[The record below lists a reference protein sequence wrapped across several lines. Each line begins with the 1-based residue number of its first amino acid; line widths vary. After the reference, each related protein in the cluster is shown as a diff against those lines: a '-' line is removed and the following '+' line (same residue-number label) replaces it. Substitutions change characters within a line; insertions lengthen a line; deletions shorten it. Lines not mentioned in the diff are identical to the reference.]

1 MEFLERAF
9 EYFNKGGL
17 LMYPLLLCSIAT
29 FMIAVERYIYY
40 RTADSGSE
48 FAEKLC
54 QLLDLN
60 RWDDAKDLAA
70 ATQGE
75 AAAFATMTMQ
85 RSETRSDGIESFA
98 GSKAERVLDR
108 LEEYL
113 DYLGV
118 IIMLSP
124 ILGLFGTIT
133 GMMAA
138 FNSLDLRTENP
149 FAVTAGVAEAL
160 ITTIFGLA
168 ISVAAICVHTYFG
181 RRLKRATVDM
191 EEISNNLVEAIERR
205 KQ

>member
-1 MEFLERAF
+1 
-9 EYFNKGGL
+9 
-17 LMYPLLLCSIAT
+17 MYPLLLCSIAT
-29 FMIAVERYIYY
+29 FMIAIERYIYY

-48 FAEKLC
+48 FAEKFC
-54 QLLDLN
+54 YLLDSD
-60 RWDDAKDLAA
+60 RWNEAHDLAA
-70 ATQGE
+70 ATRGE
-75 AAAFATMTMQ
+75 AASFAIATMQ
-85 RSETRSDGIESFA
+85 RGENRAEQIDSFV

-138 FNSLDLRTENP
+138 FNSLDLRMENP

-181 RRLKRATVDM
+181 RRLKRATVDV
-191 EEISNNLVEAIERR
+191 EEIANNLVEAFGRR
-205 KQ
+205 KKE

>member
-1 MEFLERAF
+1 MEFLARAVDYF
-9 EYFNKGGL
+9 EKGGL

-29 FMIAVERYIYY
+29 FMIAIERYIYY

-48 FAEKLC
+48 FAEKFC
-54 QLLDLN
+54 QLLDSN
-60 RWDDAKDLAA
+60 KWDEAYELAA
-70 ATQGE
+70 ATNGE
-75 AAAFATMTMQ
+75 AAAFAVMTMQ
-85 RSETRSDGIESFA
+85 RGEVKPERIDSFA

-138 FNSLDLRTENP
+138 FNSLDLRMENP

-168 ISVAAICVHTYFG
+168 ISVTAICIHTYFG
-181 RRLKRATVDM
+181 RRFKRATVDV
-191 EEISNNLVEAIERR
+191 EEIANNLVEAISRR
-205 KQ
+205 NK